1 MKREFAGT
9 CPKEPQEPES
19 NEDQSA
25 FSEDG
30 VRFALCD
37 GASESY
43 NSRLWAKVLAEKF
56 AANPAFGPEWLAEV
70 LRDYIA
76 GHDFEA
82 MTWSQQ
88 AGFDRG
94 SFATLLGIEFDS
106 HHRTVDALAIGDCV
120 AVLVDAD
127 RFIEAWPFA
136 DPERFK
142 ENPTLLATKS
152 EHNAFVSELGF
163 WNLSVKTFNLD
174 KCESPRLVCMTD
186 ALAEWTL
193 RGVRDGESTLSRLL
207 SLNTEAELVELVLAE
222 RTAKRM
228 RVDDSTLIIV
238 SFPNPSNSDVL
249 PIA

>member
-9 CPKEPQEPES
+9 CPKEPQAPDS

-30 VRFALCD
+30 ARFALCD

-43 NSRLWAKVLAEKF
+43 NSRLWAKLLAEKF
-56 AANPAFGPEWLAEV
+56 AAKPAFGPEWLAEA

-76 GHDFEA
+76 CHDFEA

-94 SFATLLGIEFDS
+94 SFSTLLGVEFEAT
-106 HHRTVDALAIGDCV
+106 HRTVDALAIGDCV
-120 AVLVDAD
+120 AVLIDGD
-127 RFIEAWPFA
+127 RFVEAWPFA
-136 DPERFK
+136 DPERFQ
-142 ENPTLLATKS
+142 EHPTLLATKA

-163 WNLSVKTFNLD
+163 WTHSLKTFHLAA
-174 KCESPRLVCMTD
+174 CESPRLVCMTD

-193 RGVRDGESTLSRLL
+193 RGVRDGEPTLSRLL
-207 SLNTEAELVELVLAE
+207 GLASEAELAELVLEE
-222 RTAKRM
+222 RAAKRM
-228 RVDDSTLIIV
+228 RVDDSTLIVV
-238 SFPNPSNSDVL
+238 SFPNLSSSDVL
-249 PIA
+249 PVA

>member
-9 CPKEPQEPES
+9 CPKEPQESDS

-30 VRFALCD
+30 TRFALCD

-56 AANPAFGPEWLAEV
+56 AANPAFGPEWLAEA

-76 GHDFEA
+76 GHNFEA
-82 MTWSQQ
+82 MSWSQQ
-88 AGFDRG
+88 AGFERG
-94 SFATLLGIEFDS
+94 SFSTLLGIEFDS
-106 HHRTVDALAIGDCV
+106 EHRTVDVLAVGDCV
-120 AVLVDAD
+120 AVLVDD
-127 RFIEAWPFA
+127 EHFVEAWPFA

-142 ENPTLLATKS
+142 DHPTLLATKS

-163 WNLSVKTFNLD
+163 WIHSVKTFHLNAYQ
-174 KCESPRLVCMTD
+174 SPRLVCMTD

-193 RGVRDGESTLSRLL
+193 RGVKDGEPTLSRLL
-207 SLNTEAELVELVLAE
+207 SLASEVELAELVLEE
-222 RTAKRM
+222 RAAKRM
-228 RVDDSTLIIV
+228 RVDDSTLIVV
-238 SFPNPSNSDVL
+238 SFPTPSSCDVL
-249 PIA
+249 PLA

>member
-9 CPKEPQEPES
+9 CPKESQEPDS

-30 VRFALCD
+30 ARFALCD

-56 AANPAFGPEWLAEV
+56 ATNPAFGPEWIAEA

-76 GHDFEA
+76 EHDFKA

-94 SFATLLGIEFDS
+94 SFSTLLGIEFDS
-106 HHRTVDALAIGDCV
+106 ERRTVDLLAIGDCV
-120 AVLVDAD
+120 AVLVDGE
-127 RFIEAWPFA
+127 RFVAAWPFS
-136 DPERFK
+136 DPEQFK
-142 ENPTLLATKS
+142 EHPTLLATKS

-163 WNLSVKTFNLD
+163 WTRSFKTFHLGAL
-174 KCESPRLVCMTD
+174 EAPRLVCMTD

-193 RGVRDGESTLSRLL
+193 RGVRDGEPTLSQLL
-207 SLNTEAELVELVLAE
+207 SLTTEAELVELVLDA
-222 RTAKRM
+222 RATKRM
-228 RVDDSTLIIV
+228 RVDDSTLIVV
-238 SFPNPSNSDVL
+238 SFPITSSSDVL
-249 PIA
+249 PVP

>member
-9 CPKEPQEPES
+9 CPKEQQEPDS
-19 NEDQSA
+19 NEDQCA

-30 VRFALCD
+30 ARFALCD

-43 NSRLWAKVLAEKF
+43 NSRMWAKVLAEKF

-94 SFATLLGIEFDS
+94 SFATLLGIEFDAE
-106 HHRTVDALAIGDCV
+106 HRTVDALAIGDCV
-120 AVLVDAD
+120 AVLVDGE
-127 RFIEAWPFA
+127 RFVEAWPFA
-136 DPERFK
+136 NPERFK
-142 ENPTLLATKS
+142 EHPTLLATKS
-152 EHNAFVSELGF
+152 EHNAFVSKSGF
-163 WNLSVKTFNLD
+163 WTNSVKTFHLNS
-174 KCESPRLVCMTD
+174 CQSPRLVCMTD

-193 RGVRDGESTLSRLL
+193 RGVRDGEPTLSRLL
-207 SLNTEAELVELVLAE
+207 SLTTEAELAELVLNE
-222 RTAKRM
+222 RVNKRM

-238 SFPNPSNSDVL
+238 SFPTPSSSDVL
-249 PIA
+249 SVA

>member
-9 CPKEPQEPES
+9 CPKEPQEPAS
-19 NEDQSA
+19 NEDRSA

-30 VRFALCD
+30 ARFALCD

-56 AANPAFGPEWLAEV
+56 AANPAFGPEWLAEA
-70 LRDYIA
+70 LRDYIV

-82 MTWSQQ
+82 MTWSQH

-94 SFATLLGIEFDS
+94 SFSTLLGVEFDS
-106 HHRTVDALAIGDCV
+106 AHRTVDTLAIGDCV
-120 AVLVDAD
+120 AILVDGE
-127 RFIEAWPFA
+127 RFVEAWPFA

-142 ENPTLLATKS
+142 EHPTLLATKS

-163 WNLSVKTFNLD
+163 WTNSVKTFHLD
-174 KCESPRLVCMTD
+174 ACESPRLVCMTD

-193 RGVRDGESTLSRLL
+193 RGVRDGEPTLSRLL
-207 SLNTEAELVELVLAE
+207 GLASEAELAELVLEE
-222 RTAKRM
+222 RAAKRM
-228 RVDDSTLIIV
+228 RVDDSTLIVV
-238 SFPNPSNSDVL
+238 SFPNPSSSDVL
-249 PIA
+249 PVA

>member
-9 CPKEPQEPES
+9 CPKESQEPDS

-30 VRFALCD
+30 ARFALCD

-56 AANPAFGPEWLAEV
+56 AANPAFGPEWLAEA

-76 GHDFEA
+76 EHDFEA

-94 SFATLLGIEFDS
+94 SFSTLLGVEFDAE
-106 HHRTVDALAIGDCV
+106 HQTVDALAIGDCV
-120 AVLVDAD
+120 AVLVDGD
-127 RFIEAWPFA
+127 RFVDAWPFS

-142 ENPTLLATKS
+142 EHPTLLATKS

-163 WNLSVKTFNLD
+163 WSRSVKTFHLGTL
-174 KCESPRLVCMTD
+174 EAPRLVCMSD
-186 ALAEWTL
+186 ALAEWAL
-193 RGVRDGESTLSRLL
+193 RGVRDGESTLGRLL
-207 SLNTEAELVELVLAE
+207 SLTTEAELTELVLEA
-222 RTAKRM
+222 RAAKRM
-228 RVDDSTLIIV
+228 RIDDSTLIVV
-238 SFPNPSNSDVL
+238 SFPVLSSSDVL
-249 PIA
+249 SVA

>member
-9 CPKEPQEPES
+9 CPKESHEHDS
-19 NEDQSA
+19 NEDQNA

-30 VRFALCD
+30 ARFALCD

-56 AANPAFGPEWLAEV
+56 AANPAFGPEWIAEA

-76 GHDFEA
+76 EHDFEV
-82 MTWSQQ
+82 MTWSQH

-94 SFATLLGIEFDS
+94 SFSTLLGVEFDS
-106 HHRTVDALAIGDCV
+106 EHRTVEALAIGDCV
-120 AVLVDAD
+120 AVLVDGE
-127 RFIEAWPFA
+127 RFVDAWPFS

-142 ENPTLLATKS
+142 EHPTLLATKS

-163 WNLSVKTFNLD
+163 WTRSVKTFHLGALEN
-174 KCESPRLVCMTD
+174 PRLVCMTD

-193 RGVRDGESTLSRLL
+193 RGVREGEPTLGRLL
-207 SLNTEAELVELVLAE
+207 SLTTEAELAELVLEA
-222 RTAKRM
+222 RAAKRM
-228 RVDDSTLIIV
+228 RVDDSTLIVV
-238 SFPNPSNSDVL
+238 SFPSPSSTDVL
-249 PIA
+249 PVA

>member
-9 CPKEPQEPES
+9 CPKELREPDS

-30 VRFALCD
+30 TRFALCD

-43 NSRLWAKVLAEKF
+43 NSRLWAKVLSEKF
-56 AANPAFGPEWLAEV
+56 AANPAFGQEWLAEA
-70 LRDYIA
+70 LKDYIA

-82 MTWSQQ
+82 MTWSQH
-88 AGFDRG
+88 ASFDRG
-94 SFATLLGIEFDS
+94 SFSTMLGIEFDS
-106 HHRTVDALAIGDCV
+106 EHRTVEVLAIGDCV
-120 AVLVDAD
+120 AILLDGERVV
-127 RFIEAWPFA
+127 EAWPFS

-142 ENPTLLATKS
+142 EHPTLLATKS

-163 WNLSVKTFNLD
+163 WTHSVKTLHIGAL
-174 KCESPRLVCMTD
+174 EAPRMVCMTD

-193 RGVRDGESTLSRLL
+193 RGARDGEPTLGRLL
-207 SLNTEAELVELVLAE
+207 SLTTEAELAELVLEE
-222 RTAKRM
+222 RAAKRM
-228 RVDDSTLIIV
+228 RVDDSTLIVV
-238 SFPNPSNSDVL
+238 SFPAPSSSDVL

>member
-1 MKREFAGT
+1 MKQEFAGT
-9 CPKEPQEPES
+9 CPKEPQEHDS

-25 FSEDG
+25 FSADG
-30 VRFALCD
+30 ARFALCD

-43 NSRLWAKVLAEKF
+43 NSRLWARVLAEKF
-56 AANPAFGPEWLAEV
+56 AANPAFGSEWLAEV
-70 LRDYIA
+70 LRAYIA

-106 HHRTVDALAIGDCV
+106 EHRTVDALAIGDCV
-120 AVLVDAD
+120 AVLVDGE
-127 RFIEAWPFA
+127 RFVEAWPFA

-142 ENPTLLATKS
+142 EHPTLLATKS

-163 WNLSVKTFNLD
+163 WTHSVKTFHLD
-174 KCESPRLVCMTD
+174 TYQSPRLVCMTD

-193 RGVRDGESTLSRLL
+193 RGVRDGEPTLRRLL
-207 SLNTEAELVELVLAE
+207 SLTTEAELAELVLNE
-222 RTAKRM
+222 RAAKRM

-238 SFPNPSNSDVL
+238 SFPTPSIGDVL
-249 PIA
+249 PFA

>member
-9 CPKEPQEPES
+9 CPKELQEAGS

-30 VRFALCD
+30 ARFALCD

-56 AANPAFGPEWLAEV
+56 ASNPAFGPEWLAEA
-70 LRDYIA
+70 LKDYIS

-82 MTWSQQ
+82 MTWSQH

-94 SFATLLGIEFDS
+94 SFSTLLGIEFDLEN
-106 HHRTVDALAIGDCV
+106 RTVDVLAIGDCV
-120 AVLVDAD
+120 AVLIDGE
-127 RFIEAWPFA
+127 RFVEAWPFA

-142 ENPTLLATKS
+142 EHPTLLATKS
-152 EHNAFVSELGF
+152 EHNAFVSESGF
-163 WNLSVKTFNLD
+163 WTHSFKTFHLNA
-174 KCESPRLVCMTD
+174 CHAPRLVCMTD

-193 RGVRDGESTLSRLL
+193 RGIRDGEPTLSRLL
-207 SLNTEAELVELVLAE
+207 SLDSEAGLTKLVLEE
-222 RTAKRM
+222 RVAKRM
-228 RVDDSTLIIV
+228 RVDDSTLIVV
-238 SFPNPSNSDVL
+238 SFPTLSCRDVL
-249 PIA
+249 SVT